1 MLLNLENESKEGKLA
16 RNAKLL
22 DYVFLPPHAHTKKHH
37 HLFKQSLQTKLQ
49 IFKSLKKID

>member
-16 RNAKLL
+16 RNTKLL